1 MSALKCHDL
10 SFWRLNLG
18 VGEMGPSD
26 WVINSPGVTGP
37 LKIVFSFWLG
47 FFKALFKEPS
57 WPCAPFLWA
66 LIPPSLQYRVGG
78 RPPDKTVAMTPEFRF
93 PWKLAEGSACR
104 EGGCGGGAGG
114 HTRTLGCCRDL
125 VGTEPLENGRGLGL
139 SACAGRGRRNLWG
152 LPIGALRKL
161 EGRAGSHL
169 RGATPP
175 LASTAGSQPWGNRRL
190 TC

>member
-1 MSALKCHDL
+1 
-10 SFWRLNLG
+10 
-18 VGEMGPSD
+18 MGR
-26 WVINSPGVTGP
+26 
-37 LKIVFSFWLG
+37 
-47 FFKALFKEPS
+47 A
-57 WPCAPFLWA
+57 A
-66 LIPPSLQYRVGG
+66 
-78 RPPDKTVAMTPEFRF
+78 
-93 PWKLAEGSACR
+93 
-104 EGGCGGGAGG
+104 
-114 HTRTLGCCRDL
+114 TLGCCRDL